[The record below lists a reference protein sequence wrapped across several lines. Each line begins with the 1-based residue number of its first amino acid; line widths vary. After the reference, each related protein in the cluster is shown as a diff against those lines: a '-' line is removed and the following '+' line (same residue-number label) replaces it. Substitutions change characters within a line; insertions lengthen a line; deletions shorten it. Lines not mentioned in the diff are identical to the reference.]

1 MKKPLIAAAVLF
13 SLLTGSTFAAQLVS
27 QQDVKHF
34 KLVKIGTVNVTQSGG
49 AISSPSDL
57 HDKLSE
63 LADKK
68 GGQYFQIIAA
78 KQIGPN
84 FQAVAEVY
92 KDANK

>member
-49 AISSPSDL
+49 
-57 HDKLSE
+57 
-63 LADKK
+63 
-68 GGQYFQIIAA
+68 
-78 KQIGPN
+78 
-84 FQAVAEVY
+84 
-92 KDANK
+92 